1 MKILV
6 IRLKQIGD
14 ALLSLPVCSSLKRT
28 FPDAQVDY
36 LVYAHIAPLLEGH
49 PDIDNV
55 LTISEGERA
64 NVIKYAQKILA
75 LRRRRYDIA
84 IDLIT
89 VPASA
94 LISFFSGAEQRIG
107 FAHHKTRSFL
117 YRTKVPH
124 PVTGNA
130 VNAKLA
136 ILNGLKCEIKYRR
149 EFRIYLEKVE
159 IRAMR
164 TTLARYGVRLNKL
177 VFFFPATSRREYK
190 FWPAEYFA
198 RVIDHCRKHYDAQV
212 ILNWIPGEE
221 KAFVDALTARL
232 THTEGV
238 FSDIPCDLRQMA
250 ALIANCDLVV
260 GNDGGPIHI
269 AVGVGTPSLA
279 VFSPLNSK
287 HAWLPENNDRHRGI
301 DIKDA
306 LGIDESARRT
316 RTQEFRQDLDRYYR
330 EISPELVI
338 AELDRMVARYC
349 QGGRAAPAALASVN
363 P

>member
-14 ALLSLPVCSSLKRT
+14 ALLSLPVCSSLKKT

-49 PDIDNV
+49 PDIDNI

-64 NVIKYAQKILA
+64 NVLQYARKILE

-84 IDLIT
+84 FDLIT

-94 LISFFSGAEQRIG
+94 LICFLSGAEKRIG
-107 FAHHKTRSFL
+107 FGHRRTRSFL

-124 PVTGNA
+124 PTSGNT

-136 ILNGLKCEIKYRR
+136 ILAGLPGEIQYQRDFKL
-149 EFRIYLEKVE
+149 YLEARE
-159 IRAMR
+159 ILRMR
-164 TTLARYGVRLNKL
+164 ETLVQHGVQMDKL
-177 VFFFPATSRREYK
+177 VLFFPATSRRDYK
-190 FWPAEYFA
+190 FWPADYFA
-198 RVIDHCRKHYDAQV
+198 RVIEYCRERYDAQV
-212 ILNWIPGEE
+212 ILNWIPGAE
-221 KAFVDALTARL
+221 KVFVDELTRRL
-232 THTEGV
+232 SNTKGV
-238 FSDIPCDLRQMA
+238 FADIPCGLREMA

-301 DIKDA
+301 DINDT
-306 LGIDESARRT
+306 LGIDESERNA
-316 RTQEFRQDLDRYYR
+316 RTQEFKQDLERYYR
-330 EISPELVI
+330 AITPELVI
-338 AELDRMVARYC
+338 AELDRMVERYC
-349 QGGRAAPAALASVN
+349 AGAPAALAVSASAE